1 VRAFFTH
8 LCVIDLFFQVYNEGL
23 VSSPV
28 CGDKSPGPKP
38 VTPSREYS
46 DTDSDKTQSADI
58 QHANIVQSG
67 SVSHDAAEENTDV
80 MSEQVPVAG
89 AADANA
95 KQLAGDTTTVVI
107 EHRVTSDVKVVDK
120 DVADIP
126 ADASA
131 DLVKNT
137 SPTAVGNED
146 MVDPS
151 SSYKEGKKS

>member
-8 LCVIDLFFQVYNEGL
+8 LCVIDLFFQVVNEGL
-23 VSSPV
+23 VPSPV

-38 VTPSREYS
+38 VTPPREYS

-58 QHANIVQSG
+58 QHANVQSG
-67 SVSHDAAEENTDV
+67 SVSHDAAEDNTDV
-80 MSEQVPVAG
+80 MSEQIPVAG
-89 AADANA
+89 ATDANA
-95 KQLAGDTTTVVI
+95 EELAGDTTAVVI
-107 EHRVTSDVKVVDK
+107 EPRVTSDVDVVDK